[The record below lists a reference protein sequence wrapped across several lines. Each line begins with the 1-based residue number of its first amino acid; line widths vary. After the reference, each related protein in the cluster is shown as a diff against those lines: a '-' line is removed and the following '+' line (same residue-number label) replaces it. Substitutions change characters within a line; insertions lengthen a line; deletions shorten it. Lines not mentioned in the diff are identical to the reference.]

1 MRKRNSFSQQAADYL
16 KDLGG
21 SANVDG
27 IVNCASRIRVTVN
40 DETAVASTA
49 QFIADGA
56 MTVVRHGKAI
66 QVIVGLDVPQILSV
80 MRQLIAGLDIYDA
93 EIDEYGLTPIGEKA
107 TMLYECFGLD
117 GNIQQITV
125 ANLCFGLDG
134 NIQQITVAN
143 NQIMVQVK
151 DVSWVDP
158 FDIIL
163 QLGIGVTAVKTV
175 GNRIFVDIADAT
187 DIARQMLMM
196 NMTKSKELMRHDS
209 N

>member
-1 MRKRNSFSQQAADYL
+1 MGKRNSFSQQAVDYL

-21 SANVDG
+21 SSNIDE
-27 IVNCASRIRVTVN
+27 IVNCASRIRVSVN
-40 DETAVASTA
+40 DTSAVATNQ

-80 MRQLIAGLDIYDA
+80 MRQLISGLDIYDA
-93 EIDEYGLTPIGEKA
+93 ELDEYGLTPVGEKA

-125 ANLCFGLDG
+125 TND
-134 NIQQITVAN
+134 QV
-143 NQIMVQVK
+143 MVQVK

-158 FDIIL
+158 FDIML
-163 QLGIGVTAVKTV
+163 QLGIGVTSVKTV
-175 GNRIFVDIADAT
+175 GNRIFVEIADAT

-196 NMTKSKELMRHDS
+196 NMYKTKELMHHDS

>member
-1 MRKRNSFSQQAADYL
+1 MRKKNSFSQQAVDYL

-21 SANVDG
+21 SANVDE

-40 DETAVASTA
+40 DPTAVASND

-56 MTVVRHGKAI
+56 ITVVRRGKAI

-80 MRQLIAGLDIYDA
+80 MRQLISGLDIYDA
-93 EIDEYGLTPIGEKA
+93 ELDEYGLTPIGEKA

-125 ANLCFGLDG
+125 AND
-134 NIQQITVAN
+134 QIV
-143 NQIMVQVK
+143 VQVK

-163 QLGIGVTAVKTV
+163 QLGIGVTSVKTV
-175 GNRIFVDIADAT
+175 ENRIFVDIADAT

-196 NMTKSKELMRHDS
+196 NMYKSKELMRHDR

>member
-1 MRKRNSFSQQAADYL
+1 MRKRNSFSQQAVDYL

-21 SANVDG
+21 SANVDD

-40 DETAVASTA
+40 DVAAVAPNQ

-56 MTVVRHGKAI
+56 ITVVRHGKAI

-80 MRQLIAGLDIYDA
+80 MRQLISGLDIYDA
-93 EIDEYGLTPIGEKA
+93 ELDEYGLTPIGEKA

-125 ANLCFGLDG
+125 AND
-134 NIQQITVAN
+134 QIV
-143 NQIMVQVK
+143 VQVK

-163 QLGIGVTAVKTV
+163 QLGIGVTSVKTV
-175 GNRIFVDIADAT
+175 ENRIFVDIADAT

-196 NMTKSKELMRHDS
+196 NMYKSKELMRHDRD
-209 N
+209 

>member
-1 MRKRNSFSQQAADYL
+1 MRKKNSFSQQAVDYL

-21 SANVDG
+21 SANVDE

-40 DETAVASTA
+40 DPTAVASND

-56 MTVVRHGKAI
+56 ITVVRRGKAI

-80 MRQLIAGLDIYDA
+80 MRQLISGLDIYDA
-93 EIDEYGLTPIGEKA
+93 ELDEYGLTPIGEKA

-125 ANLCFGLDG
+125 VND
-134 NIQQITVAN
+134 
-143 NQIMVQVK
+143 QIMVQVK

-163 QLGIGVTAVKTV
+163 QLGIGVTSVKTV
-175 GNRIFVDIADAT
+175 DNRIFVDIADAT
-187 DIARQMLMM
+187 DVARQMLMM

-209 N
+209 D

>member
-1 MRKRNSFSQQAADYL
+1 MRKGNSFSQQAVDYL

-21 SANVDG
+21 SANVED

-40 DETAVASTA
+40 DVTAVASDK

-56 MTVVRHGKAI
+56 ITVVRHGKAI

-80 MRQLIAGLDIYDA
+80 MRQLISGLDIYDA
-93 EIDEYGLTPIGEKA
+93 ELDEYGLTPIGEKA

-125 ANLCFGLDG
+125 SNS
-134 NIQQITVAN
+134 QI
-143 NQIMVQVK
+143 IVQVK

-158 FDIIL
+158 FDIMM
-163 QLGIGVTAVKTV
+163 QLGIGVTAVKTIE
-175 GNRIFVDIADAT
+175 NRIFVDIADAT
-187 DIARQMLMM
+187 DIARQMLMI
-196 NMTKSKELMRHDS
+196 NMYKSKKSMR
-209 N
+209 NGNN

>member
-1 MRKRNSFSQQAADYL
+1 MGKKNSFSQQAVDYL

-21 SANVDG
+21 SANVDE

-40 DETAVASTA
+40 DPTAVASNE

-56 MTVVRHGKAI
+56 ITVVRRGKAI

-80 MRQLIAGLDIYDA
+80 MRQLISGLDIYDA
-93 EIDEYGLTPIGEKA
+93 ELDEYGLTPIGEKA

-125 ANLCFGLDG
+125 VND
-134 NIQQITVAN
+134 
-143 NQIMVQVK
+143 QIMVQVK

-163 QLGIGVTAVKTV
+163 QLGIGVTSVKTV
-175 GNRIFVDIADAT
+175 DNRIFVDIADAT
-187 DIARQMLMM
+187 DVARQMLMM
-196 NMTKSKELMRHDS
+196 NVTKSKELMRHDS
-209 N
+209 D

>member
-1 MRKRNSFSQQAADYL
+1 MRKKNSFSQQAVDYL

-21 SANVDG
+21 SANVDE

-40 DETAVASTA
+40 DPTAVASND

-56 MTVVRHGKAI
+56 ITVVRRGKAI

-80 MRQLIAGLDIYDA
+80 MRQLISGLDIYDA
-93 EIDEYGLTPIGEKA
+93 ELDEYGLTPIGEKA

-125 ANLCFGLDG
+125 
-134 NIQQITVAN
+134 VN

>member
-1 MRKRNSFSQQAADYL
+1 MGTRNSFSQQAVNYL

-21 SANVDG
+21 SVNIDDL
-27 IVNCASRIRVTVN
+27 VNCASRIRVTVN
-40 DETAVASTA
+40 SPEAVAPDK

-56 MTVVRHGKAI
+56 ITVVRHGKAV

-80 MRQLIAGLDIYDA
+80 MRQLISGLDIYDA
-93 EIDEYGLTPIGEKA
+93 ELDEYGLTPVGEKA

-125 ANLCFGLDG
+125 S
-134 NIQQITVAN
+134 N

-158 FDIIL
+158 FDIML
-163 QLGIGVTAVKTV
+163 QLGIGIRAVKPI
-175 GNRIFVDIADAT
+175 GDRIYVDIADAT

-196 NMTKSKELMRHDS
+196 NMYKMKEIVHNDS

>member
-1 MRKRNSFSQQAADYL
+1 MRKKNSFSQQAVDYL

-21 SANVDG
+21 SANVDE

-40 DETAVASTA
+40 DPTAVASND

-56 MTVVRHGKAI
+56 ITVVRRGKAI

-80 MRQLIAGLDIYDA
+80 MRQLISGLDIYDA
-93 EIDEYGLTPIGEKA
+93 ELDEYGLTPIGEKA

-125 ANLCFGLDG
+125 VYD
-134 NIQQITVAN
+134 
-143 NQIMVQVK
+143 QIMVQVK

-163 QLGIGVTAVKTV
+163 QLGIGVTSVKTV
-175 GNRIFVDIADAT
+175 DNRIFVDIADAT
-187 DIARQMLMM
+187 DVARQMLMM

-209 N
+209 D

>member
-125 ANLCFGLDG
+125 AN
-134 NIQQITVAN
+134 

>member
-1 MRKRNSFSQQAADYL
+1 MRKRNSFSQQAVDYL

-125 ANLCFGLDG
+125 AN
-134 NIQQITVAN
+134 